1 MPLALS
7 PKIEPILL
15 KDRFDRQITDLRIS
29 VTDRCNF
36 KCFYCRT
43 PHGVHFAKRESLLTY
58 EEIERLAGI
67 FVELGVT
74 KVRLT
79 GGEPLLRR
87 NLELLAGKLSALK
100 GLQDLALTTN
110 GFNFH
115 DRAHSF
121 KEAGLTRVTI
131 SLDSLKQDR
140 FREITGYPDYDDVL
154 RSIEIAKELKLE
166 PVKVNCVLIRGV
178 NDDEILDFARFAADW
193 DLEVRF
199 IEFMPIDEEEK
210 WTRERVVTGAQIVQT
225 LKAEF
230 DLKPVARETASE
242 TAQKFEISSGAGRIG
257 LILPVSEPFCGNCSR
272 ARLTADG
279 KIRTCLFSLVEH
291 DVRDRMRARATDE
304 ELKRFLISTV
314 LTKEKGHRIGEPDFV
329 SPSRSMSYIGG

>member
-1 MPLALS
+1 MG
-7 PKIEPILL
+7 
-15 KDRFDRQITDLRIS
+15 TS
-29 VTDRCNF
+29 V
-36 KCFYCRT
+36 
-43 PHGVHFAKRESLLTY
+43 
-58 EEIERLAGI
+58 
-67 FVELGVT
+67 
-74 KVRLT
+74 
-79 GGEPLLRR
+79 
-87 NLELLAGKLSALK
+87 
-100 GLQDLALTTN
+100 
-110 GFNFH
+110 H
-115 DRAHSF
+115 D
-121 KEAGLTRVTI
+121 
-131 SLDSLKQDR
+131 
-140 FREITGYPDYDDVL
+140 
-154 RSIEIAKELKLE
+154 
-166 PVKVNCVLIRGV
+166 
-178 NDDEILDFARFAADW
+178 ARFAGDW

-199 IEFMPIDEEEK
+199 IEFMPIDEGEK

-230 DLKPVARETASE
+230 DLKPVARKTASE

-291 DVRDRMRARATDE
+291 DVRDRMRAGATDE